1 MIFNNITIDSQQ
13 LNKPPF
19 FTGEMMKLR
28 YIVTLILG
36 LLAATPAKAE
46 LQIDVS
52 GAMRDPMPIAFP
64 EMIHNGFFVGQYGKK
79 IRDVVIAD
87 LERSGLFTI
96 INPNS
101 YIQEFTSMQQEP
113 AFVDWKAINAQAL
126 VQSSISEIDGNNLR
140 VEFRL
145 WDVFSESQLK
155 GQSFTT
161 TKDNWRRVA
170 HVIADAIYERL
181 TGEKGYFDT
190 RIVYVSET
198 GPATRRVKRLAIM
211 DQDGENHKFLTS
223 GAAMALTPRFSPNL
237 QKVTYMSYAGTTPR
251 VYVLDIET
259 GKQEL
264 LGHFPGMTFAPR
276 FSPDSKKVLLSFAS
290 NGKTN
295 IYEMDL
301 VKRTSKRLT
310 SSSAI
315 DTSASY
321 SPDGEKIV
329 FNSDRGGNQQLYVM
343 NADGSDVQRI
353 SFGAGRYATPVWS
366 PRGDYIA
373 FTKMAGGQFYIG
385 VMYPDGSGE
394 RLLANG
400 YLVEGPTWSP
410 NGRVL
415 MYFRQDRSGA
425 DTKLYSI
432 DLTGYN
438 ERMIVTPAGGSDPAW
453 SPLLP

>member
-1 MIFNNITIDSQQ
+1 
-13 LNKPPF
+13 
-19 FTGEMMKLR
+19 MKFK
-28 YIVTLILG
+28 YILVLLLG
-36 LLAATPAKAE
+36 LLTAFPARAE
-46 LQIDVS
+46 LEIDVN
-52 GAMRDPMPIAFP
+52 GAMRDPMPIAIP
-64 EMIHNGFFVGQYGKK
+64 EMIHEGFWVGQYAGK
-79 IRDVVIAD
+79 IRGVIVTD
-87 LERSGLFTI
+87 LERSGLFRVI
-96 INPNS
+96 DENS
-101 YIQEFTSMQQEP
+101 YIQEFSSMEQEP
-113 AFVDWKAINAQAL
+113 TFIDWRAINAQAL
-126 VQSSISEIDGNNLR
+126 VQSAIKEVDANHLKI
-140 VEFRL
+140 EMRL
-145 WDVFSESQLK
+145 WDVYAESQLK

-198 GPATRRVKRLAIM
+198 GPATKRIKRLAIM

-237 QKVTYMSYAGTTPR
+237 QKVTYMSYAGGTPK
-251 VYVLDIET
+251 VYILDIET
-259 GKQEL
+259 GKQQL
-264 LGHFPGMTFAPR
+264 IGNFPGMTFAPR
-276 FSPDSKKVLLSFAS
+276 FSPDSSKLLLSFAA
-290 NGKTN
+290 NGRTD

-301 VKRTSKRLT
+301 KNRTSVQLT
-310 SSSAI
+310 KNAGI
-315 DTSASY
+315 NTSPSY
-321 SPDGEKIV
+321 SPDGSQIV

-343 NADGSDVQRI
+343 NADGSDVHRI

-373 FTKMAGGQFYIG
+373 FTKMANGQFYIG

-394 RLLANG
+394 RLLASG

-415 MYFRQDRSGA
+415 IYFRQDRGTSRSNA
-425 DTKLYSI
+425 PVKLYSI
-432 DLTGYN
+432 DLTGFN
-438 ERMIVTPAGGSDPAW
+438 ERLIVTPADASDPAW

>member
-1 MIFNNITIDSQQ
+1 
-13 LNKPPF
+13 
-19 FTGEMMKLR
+19 MKLK
-28 YIVTLILG
+28 YFLVLALS
-36 LLAATPAKAE
+36 LLASPARAE
-46 LQIDVS
+46 LEIDVA

-64 EMIHNGFFVGQYGKK
+64 EMIHEGYFVGQFGQK
-79 IRDVVIAD
+79 IRDVIVAD
-87 LERSGLFTI
+87 LERSGLFKI

-101 YIQEFTSMQQEP
+101 YIQELSSMDQEP
-113 AFVDWKAINAQAL
+113 AFVDWKAINAHAL
-126 VQSSISEIDGNNLR
+126 VQSAVKEIDANNLR

-145 WDVFSESQLK
+145 WDVPAETQMK

-198 GPATRRVKRLAIM
+198 GPATKRVKRLAIM

-223 GAAMALTPRFSPNL
+223 GTAMALTPRFSPNL
-237 QKVTYMSYAGTTPR
+237 QKITYMSFAGSTPR
-251 VYVLDIET
+251 VYILDIET
-259 GKQEL
+259 GRQQL
-264 LGHFPGMTFAPR
+264 IGNFPGMTFAPR
-276 FSPDSKKVLLSFAS
+276 FSPDSNKVLLSFAS

-301 VKRTSKRLT
+301 KNRSSKQLT
-310 SSSAI
+310 SGNSI
-315 DTSASY
+315 DTSPSY
-321 SPDGEKIV
+321 SPDGQQIV
-329 FNSDRGGNQQLYVM
+329 FNSDRGGNQQLYIM
-343 NADGSDVQRI
+343 NADGSDVRRI
-353 SFGAGRYATPVWS
+353 SFNPGRYATPVWS

-373 FTKMAGGQFYIG
+373 FTKMIGGEFCIG
-385 VMYPDGSGE
+385 VMYPDGEGE
-394 RLLANG
+394 RILSCG
-400 YLVEGPTWSP
+400 YLQEGPTWSP

-415 MYFRQDRSGA
+415 MYFRQDRAGGP
-425 DTKLYSI
+425 TKLFSI

-438 ERMIVTPAGGSDPAW
+438 ERIVVTPADGSDPAW

>member
-1 MIFNNITIDSQQ
+1 
-13 LNKPPF
+13 
-19 FTGEMMKLR
+19 MKLK
-28 YIVTLILG
+28 YI
-36 LLAATPAKAE
+36 LALVMCLVVTPAKAE
-46 LQIDVS
+46 LQIDVN
-52 GAMRDPMPIAFP
+52 GAMRDPLPLAFP
-64 EMIHNGFFVGQYGKK
+64 EMIHEGFWVGQYAGK
-79 IRDVVIAD
+79 IRSVVIAD
-87 LERSGLFTI
+87 LERSGLFRI
-96 INPNS
+96 IPENS
-101 YIQEFTSMQQEP
+101 YIQELTSVDEQP
-113 AFVDWKAINAQAL
+113 NFVDWKAINAHAL
-126 VQSSISEIDGNNLR
+126 VQSAVKEVNPNTLR

-145 WDVFSESQLK
+145 WDVYAENQLK

-198 GPATRRVKRLAIM
+198 GPATKRVKRLAIM

-237 QKVTYMSYAGTTPR
+237 QKVTYMSYAGSMPK
-251 VYVLDIET
+251 VYILDIET
-259 GKQEL
+259 GRQEL
-264 LGHFPGMTFAPR
+264 LGSFPGMTFAPR
-276 FSPDSKKVLLSFAS
+276 FSPDSSKVLLSYAN
-290 NGKTN
+290 NGRTN

-301 VKRTSKRLT
+301 KRRTSKQLT
-310 SSSAI
+310 SGPAI
-315 DTSASY
+315 DTSPSY
-321 SPDGEKIV
+321 SPDGSQIV

-343 NADGSDVQRI
+343 NADGSDVHRI
-353 SFGAGRYATPVWS
+353 SFGTGRYATPVWS

-373 FTKMAGGQFYIG
+373 FTKMANGQFYIG
-385 VMYPDGSGE
+385 VMYPYGSGE
-394 RLLANG
+394 RLLASG

-415 MYFRQDRSGA
+415 MYFRQDKGNSRSNA
-425 DTKLYSI
+425 PVKLYSI

-438 ERMIVTPAGGSDPAW
+438 ERMIVTPAEASDPAW

>member
-1 MIFNNITIDSQQ
+1 
-13 LNKPPF
+13 
-19 FTGEMMKLR
+19 MKLK
-28 YIVTLILG
+28 YI
-36 LLAATPAKAE
+36 LALVMCLVVTPAKAE
-46 LQIDVS
+46 LQIDVN
-52 GAMRDPMPIAFP
+52 GAMRDPLPLAFP
-64 EMIHNGFFVGQYGKK
+64 EMIHEGFWVGQYAGK
-79 IRDVVIAD
+79 IRSVVIAD
-87 LERSGLFTI
+87 LERSGLFRI
-96 INPNS
+96 IPENS
-101 YIQEFTSMQQEP
+101 YIQELTSVDEQP
-113 AFVDWKAINAQAL
+113 NFVDWKAINAHAL
-126 VQSSISEIDGNNLR
+126 VQSAVKEVNPNTLR

-145 WDVFSESQLK
+145 WDVYAENQLK

-198 GPATRRVKRLAIM
+198 GPATKRVKWLAIM

-237 QKVTYMSYAGTTPR
+237 QKVTYMSYAGSMPK
-251 VYVLDIET
+251 VYILDIET
-259 GKQEL
+259 GRQEL
-264 LGHFPGMTFAPR
+264 LGSFPGMTFAPR
-276 FSPDSKKVLLSFAS
+276 FSPDSSKVLLSYAN
-290 NGKTN
+290 NGRTN

-301 VKRTSKRLT
+301 KRRTSKQLT
-310 SSSAI
+310 SGPAI
-315 DTSASY
+315 DTSPSY
-321 SPDGEKIV
+321 SPDGSQIV

-343 NADGSDVQRI
+343 NADGSDVHRI
-353 SFGAGRYATPVWS
+353 SFGTGRYATPVWS

-373 FTKMAGGQFYIG
+373 FTKMANGQFYIG

-394 RLLANG
+394 RLLASG

-415 MYFRQDRSGA
+415 MYFRQDKGNSRSNA
-425 DTKLYSI
+425 PVKLYSI

-438 ERMIVTPAGGSDPAW
+438 ERMIVTPAEASDPAW

>member
-1 MIFNNITIDSQQ
+1 M
-13 LNKPPF
+13 LMCL
-19 FTGEMMKLR
+19 FTNM
-28 YIVTLILG
+28 
-36 LLAATPAKAE
+36 AKAE
-46 LQIDVS
+46 LELEVA
-52 GAMRDPMPIAFP
+52 GAMRDPMPVAFP
-64 EMIHNGFFVGQYGKK
+64 EMIHDGFFVGQYANK
-79 IRDVVIAD
+79 IRNVVISD
-87 LERSGLFTI
+87 LENSGLFKI
-96 INPNS
+96 INEKS
-101 YIQEFTSMQQEP
+101 YIQEFSSMEQEP
-113 AFVDWKAINAQAL
+113 NFVDWSAINAHAL
-126 VQSSISEIDGNNLR
+126 VQSSVTELPGNKLR

-145 WDVFSESQLK
+145 WDVPAENQLK

-190 RIVYVSET
+190 RIVYVSES
-198 GPATRRVKRLAIM
+198 GPFTKRIKRLAIM

-237 QKVTYMSYAGTTPR
+237 QKVAYISFTTSAPK
-251 VYVLDIET
+251 VYILDLET
-259 GKQEL
+259 GRQEL
-264 LGHFPGMTFAPR
+264 VGHFPGMTFAPR
-276 FSPDSKKVLLSFAS
+276 FSPDSRKLLLSFAS

-301 VKRTSKRLT
+301 ARKTSVQLT
-310 SSSAI
+310 KGSAI
-315 DTSASY
+315 DTSPSY
-321 SPDGEKIV
+321 SPDGEQIV

-343 NADGSDVQRI
+343 NSDGSDVKRI

-373 FTKMAGGQFYIG
+373 FTKMVGGEFQIG
-385 VMYPDGSGE
+385 VMYPDGSNE
-394 RLLANG
+394 RILDTG
-400 YLVEGPTWSP
+400 YMVEAPTWSP

-415 MYFRQDRSGA
+415 MYFRQERGSNHV
-425 DTKLYSI
+425 KLFSV

-438 ERMIVTPAGGSDPAW
+438 KRMILTPADGSDPAW

>member
-1 MIFNNITIDSQQ
+1 
-13 LNKPPF
+13 
-19 FTGEMMKLR
+19 MKLK
-28 YIVTLILG
+28 YFLVMLMCLFANT
-36 LLAATPAKAE
+36 AKAE
-46 LQIDVS
+46 LELEVA
-52 GAMRDPMPIAFP
+52 GAMRDPMPVAFP
-64 EMIHNGFFVGQYGKK
+64 EMIHDGFFVGQYANK
-79 IRDVVIAD
+79 IRNVVISD
-87 LERSGLFTI
+87 LENSGLFKI
-96 INPNS
+96 INEKS
-101 YIQEFTSMQQEP
+101 YIQEFSSMEQEP
-113 AFVDWKAINAQAL
+113 NFVDWSAINAHAL
-126 VQSSISEIDGNNLR
+126 VQSSVTELPGNKLR

-145 WDVFSESQLK
+145 WDVPAENQLK

-190 RIVYVSET
+190 RIVYVSES
-198 GPATRRVKRLAIM
+198 GPFTKRIKRLAIM

-237 QKVTYMSYAGTTPR
+237 QKVAYISFTTSAPK
-251 VYVLDIET
+251 VYILDLET
-259 GKQEL
+259 GRQEL
-264 LGHFPGMTFAPR
+264 VGHFPGMTFAPR
-276 FSPDSKKVLLSFAS
+276 FSPDSRKLLLSFAS

-301 VKRTSKRLT
+301 ARKTSVQLT
-310 SSSAI
+310 KGSAI
-315 DTSASY
+315 DTSPSY
-321 SPDGEKIV
+321 SPDGEQIV

-343 NADGSDVQRI
+343 NADGSDVKRI

-373 FTKMAGGQFYIG
+373 FTKMVGGEFQIG
-385 VMYPDGSGE
+385 VMYPDGSNE
-394 RLLANG
+394 RILDTG
-400 YLVEGPTWSP
+400 YMVEAPTWSP

-415 MYFRQDRSGA
+415 MYFRQERGSNHV
-425 DTKLYSI
+425 KLFSV

-438 ERMIVTPAGGSDPAW
+438 KRMILTPADGSDPAW